1 MFVCFHVLLNLAEDI
16 GVERKM
22 KKRKITPMLVSMLDR
37 KSPELVML
45 AVTFLKKLSIF
56 MENKNEMWAARAH
69 IPYNRAF
76 HGSKTSLETQRL
88 IFAAVLNVGDR
99 INRLVVNIDSW
110 SDARSF
116 PVRTLCGITGYL
128 LKLVPASQDNVTMG
142 VLRLMLN
149 LSFDTEIRSVL
160 VHK

>member
-56 MENKNEMWAARAH
+56 MENKNEMWAAHAH
-69 IPYNRAF
+69 IPEQSSFSRF
-76 HGSKTSLETQRL
+76 QKITSTTKTHFCSRSECWRSYQSTCSEHR
-88 IFAAVLNVGDR
+88 F
-99 INRLVVNIDSW
+99 LV
-110 SDARSF
+110 
-116 PVRTLCGITGYL
+116 
-128 LKLVPASQDNVTMG
+128 
-142 VLRLMLN
+142 
-149 LSFDTEIRSVL
+149 
-160 VHK
+160 